1 MDNYLSLFFTI
12 LERQD
17 IKIKA
22 ISELTGK
29 EYELED
35 VIWYGNAFQAAQY
48 YLWNC
53 KPVDMT
59 VSPDTKRW
67 TFAFTKAD
75 HKKYIGRWNN
85 QRAECKCQA
94 VKYNI
99 KKLSYITNKN
109 YQTENTV
116 KIVNTRQAG
125 LYIKNNILL
134 VDLFWSKDTLVFV
147 FDREESKEVYDLWC
161 RRKLK

>member
-1 MDNYLSLFFTI
+1 M
-12 LERQD
+12 
-17 IKIKA
+17 
-22 ISELTGK
+22 
-29 EYELED
+29 
-35 VIWYGNAFQAAQY
+35 
-48 YLWNC
+48 
-53 KPVDMT
+53 
-59 VSPDTKRW
+59 
-67 TFAFTKAD
+67 
-75 HKKYIGRWNN
+75 
-85 QRAECKCQA
+85 
-94 VKYNI
+94 KYNI
-99 KKLSYITNKN
+99 KKLSCITNKN

>member
-1 MDNYLSLFFTI
+1 M
-12 LERQD
+12 
-17 IKIKA
+17 
-22 ISELTGK
+22 
-29 EYELED
+29 
-35 VIWYGNAFQAAQY
+35 
-48 YLWNC
+48 
-53 KPVDMT
+53 
-59 VSPDTKRW
+59 
-67 TFAFTKAD
+67 
-75 HKKYIGRWNN
+75 
-85 QRAECKCQA
+85 
-94 VKYNI
+94 KYNI